1 MFPHKVFIFI
11 FIEEGSIWEPMFPQL
26 AKLDNHATLSTE
38 ISVVAKN
45 TATIFGVECVK
56 IVVAVVTT
64 TMMAVAVNE
73 PGDVTVVGDETSTI
87 TMDTCDLDHLRGLR

>member
-1 MFPHKVFIFI
+1 MGGHR
-11 FIEEGSIWEPMFPQL
+11 FPQL
-26 AKLDNHATLSTE
+26 AKLDDHATLSTE

-64 TMMAVAVNE
+64 TMMTVAVNE
-73 PGDVTVVGDETSTI
+73 PGDVTVVGDEPSTI